1 MKGFLDGRKYQK
13 KRNERHSILD
23 MEVIIP
29 RGMFLL
35 DWKTLSQNIKDK
47 TGRLEDTLKIQK
59 IKWVKH
65 KKVMTKLSE
74 LKN

>member
-1 MKGFLDGRKYQK
+1 MKGFLDERKYQK
-13 KRNERHSILD
+13 KRNERDSILD

-35 DWKTLSQNIKDK
+35 DWKTRSQNIKDK